1 MGLPLAELNTW
12 LGLKKIMGV
21 FKIPVV
27 KVF

>member
-12 LGLKKIMGV
+12 LGLKKIMGDYE
-21 FKIPVV
+21 IPVV